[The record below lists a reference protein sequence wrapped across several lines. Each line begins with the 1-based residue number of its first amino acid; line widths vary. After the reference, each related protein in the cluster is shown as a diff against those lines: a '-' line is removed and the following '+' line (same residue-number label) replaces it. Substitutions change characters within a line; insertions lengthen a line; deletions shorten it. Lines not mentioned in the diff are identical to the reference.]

1 MYYLGIFGGN
11 GPNPAAAILKKNR
24 LIAFAEEERF
34 TRIKNSPS
42 QLPIKSILFC
52 LDKAKIKSNDLSAI
66 GIAWN
71 CPRYIKNQPKFL
83 KKMHKKFG
91 SKNESY
97 NMLYEDKLLNAFN
110 PIIISESLRFN
121 LAKSKQFIDKKKI
134 IFFDHHL
141 CHAASTF
148 FASGFKRSLIFTID
162 GSGEENC
169 TVEWIARNQK
179 FQKLRVHNLP
189 NTLGGYYGTFT
200 EFLGFKSDSEEGK
213 LMGLA
218 PYGKFDQTIQDKLS
232 KFLSF
237 SEKNGAYNLNPK
249 YRFYGKRTYNSK
261 FTDKLV
267 NLLGP
272 NRISN
277 EPLTQFHKDLAYNVQ
292 WRLEKVVSSMVKF
305 RINKEDIQ
313 NVCLAGGVSM
323 NCKMNGEISKIE
335 NLKRLYVQPASS
347 DNGTAL
353 GAACLLAIKDNQKIF
368 DIMPHT
374 YWGSE
379 YKDNDIEIS
388 IKESK
393 LKYLKSNNISSTI
406 AKELA
411 KGKIIGWMQ
420 GRSEIGARALGARSI
435 LANPLIKNMRDKLN
449 LEVKH
454 REKWRPFCPS
464 MTDYGFKKYF
474 GHNKQADHMI
484 IAYSILDKY
493 HSLIPSA
500 VHVDGSVRAQK
511 VKKSTN
517 PKFYDLLKKFGE
529 ITGHPILINTSF
541 NIQGEPIVETPR
553 DALRCFG
560 GTGIDILVIGNF
572 IIKKK
577 NVK

>member
-1 MYYLGIFGGN
+1 
-11 GPNPAAAILKKNR
+11 
-24 LIAFAEEERF
+24 
-34 TRIKNSPS
+34 
-42 QLPIKSILFC
+42 
-52 LDKAKIKSNDLSAI
+52 
-66 GIAWN
+66 
-71 CPRYIKNQPKFL
+71 
-83 KKMHKKFG
+83 
-91 SKNESY
+91 
-97 NMLYEDKLLNAFN
+97 
-110 PIIISESLRFN
+110 
-121 LAKSKQFIDKKKI
+121 
-134 IFFDHHL
+134 
-141 CHAASTF
+141 
-148 FASGFKRSLIFTID
+148 
-162 GSGEENC
+162 
-169 TVEWIARNQK
+169 
-179 FQKLRVHNLP
+179 
-189 NTLGGYYGTFT
+189 
-200 EFLGFKSDSEEGK
+200 
-213 LMGLA
+213 
-218 PYGKFDQTIQDKLS
+218 
-232 KFLSF
+232 
-237 SEKNGAYNLNPK
+237 
-249 YRFYGKRTYNSK
+249 
-261 FTDKLV
+261 
-267 NLLGP
+267 
-272 NRISN
+272 
-277 EPLTQFHKDLAYNVQ
+277 
-292 WRLEKVVSSMVKF
+292 
-305 RINKEDIQ
+305 
-313 NVCLAGGVSM
+313 
-323 NCKMNGEISKIE
+323 
-335 NLKRLYVQPASS
+335 
-347 DNGTAL
+347 
-353 GAACLLAIKDNQKIF
+353 
-368 DIMPHT
+368 MPHT

-393 LKYLKSNNISSTI
+393 LKYLKSNNISSTV

-435 LANPLIKNMRDKLN
+435 LANPLIKNMREKLN